1 MTSPLPL
8 EDALSQT
15 ESIVRTALADLPPEL
30 LDPAAP
36 RSQYDLFVVLPRDAE
51 FAVAHLALDMLATTF
66 SDWFGSM
73 HLQPPAA
80 YQSEVMLHAR
90 IAGPDGEAFRLGA
103 ESALRA
109 MMREFLG
116 EEVSV
121 ATAVASAKPSGPV
134 AAVVEA
140 FFPEDLDLARFVTGF
155 GTRDYFRWQLE
166 LGEMAGVGAVFSEP
180 CTALG
185 ADVPGGHLLP
195 PGLMITFTVLGD
207 LEATVRNAVVDLR
220 RRLAN
225 VTQPTEIV
233 GGISVTLQ
241 DTTPEMVNGEIG
253 SWRARG
259 FSLLSSD
266 ERALSSPQEET
277 QLLFEV
283 PGPWLAGAR

>member
-15 ESIVRTALADLPPEL
+15 ESIVRTALANLPPEL
-30 LDPAAP
+30 LDSAAP
-36 RSQYDLFVVLPRDAE
+36 RLITTCSSCFPAAE

-90 IAGPDGEAFRLGA
+90 NAGPDGEAFRLGA
-103 ESALRA
+103 GSALRA

-121 ATAVASAKPSGPV
+121 ATAVASAKPSGSV

-195 PGLMITFTVLGD
+195 PGLIITFTVLGD
-207 LEATVRNAVVDLR
+207 VEATVRNAVVDLR

-233 GGISVTLQ
+233 GGISVTRR
-241 DTTPEMVNGEIG
+241 TPLRR
-253 SWRARG
+253 W
-259 FSLLSSD
+259 
-266 ERALSSPQEET
+266 
-277 QLLFEV
+277 
-283 PGPWLAGAR
+283 